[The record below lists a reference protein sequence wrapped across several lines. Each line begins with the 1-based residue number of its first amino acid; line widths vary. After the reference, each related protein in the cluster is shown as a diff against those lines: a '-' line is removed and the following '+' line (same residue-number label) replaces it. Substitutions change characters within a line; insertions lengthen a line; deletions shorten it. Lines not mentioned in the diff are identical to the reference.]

1 MRFLDRISVEREEIL
16 MARVSYT
23 IEDKNAEI
31 LIGVLDKYKSE
42 FIDCTQIAYYVD
54 GILQFKNG
62 GEIMINRRDNYPKL
76 QILSPD
82 TGDYT
87 ESFQENSCVFIDLG
101 KLDVIKIE
109 TTYTPHKIGKQ
120 IKVEVIISF

>member
-1 MRFLDRISVEREEIL
+1 
-16 MARVSYT
+16 MARVSNT
-23 IEDKNAEI
+23 VEDENAKI
-31 LIGVLDKYKSE
+31 LIGVLDKYNSE

-54 GILQFKNG
+54 GNLQFKSS

-87 ESFQENSCVFIDLG
+87 ETFQ
-101 KLDVIKIE
+101 
-109 TTYTPHKIGKQ
+109 
-120 IKVEVIISF
+120 